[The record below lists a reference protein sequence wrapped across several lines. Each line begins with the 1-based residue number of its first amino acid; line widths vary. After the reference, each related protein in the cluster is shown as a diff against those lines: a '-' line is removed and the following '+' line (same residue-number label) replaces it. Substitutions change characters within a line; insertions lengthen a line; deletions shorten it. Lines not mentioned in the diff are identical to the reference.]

1 MIGSILLITY
11 PFEPPEE
18 MGLTLTDAK
27 RNILA
32 LLAEES
38 RHGYILAKEL
48 GVQGSTIYE
57 HLEQLEEA
65 GYIEGEQDGRR
76 KIYSLTKRGE
86 LTLQAERVGED

>member
-1 MIGSILLITY
+1 
-11 PFEPPEE
+11 

-32 LLAEES
+32 LLEEEP

-65 GYIEGEQDGRR
+65 GYIEMEQDGRR
-76 KIYSLTKRGE
+76 RVYSLTRRGE
-86 LTLQAERVGED
+86 LTLEAERAG

>member
-1 MIGSILLITY
+1 
-11 PFEPPEE
+11 

-27 RNILA
+27 RNILV
-32 LLAEES
+32 LLDEEP

-57 HLEQLEEA
+57 HLEQLENT

-76 KIYSLTKRGE
+76 KVYKLTQRGE
-86 LTLQAERVGED
+86 LTLEAERIGEE